1 MNILFWGCLAGGI
14 STLAMD
20 KFAFFLIR
28 RKMISLSGLQIV
40 PPLLGRWV
48 QGMLKGHGVVY
59 KDIREQAAF
68 PREMKVGWIAHG
80 LIGSFLGGIFFLAM
94 DNMSSVSGLE
104 YFILGLAYGFLT
116 NIFPWFLMY
125 PAMGFGFLA
134 HRMSM
139 RKSLLIFS
147 GLNHCVF
154 GIALGVCGWLIS
166 NLISGV

>member
-1 MNILFWGCLAGGI
+1 MNILFWGCLAGGL

-48 QGMLKGHGVVY
+48 QAMMKGQGVVY
-59 KDIREQAAF
+59 RDIREQPPF

-80 LIGSFLGGIFFLAM
+80 LIGSFLGGIFFLVM
-94 DNMSSVSGLE
+94 NNMYSISGFE
-104 YFILGLAYGFLT
+104 YFIFGLAYGILT

-125 PAMGFGFLA
+125 PAMGFGFFA
-134 HRMSM
+134 HRIPM
-139 RKSLLIFS
+139 RNSLLIFS

-154 GIALGVCGWLIS
+154 GIVLGIFGWLLS
-166 NLISGV
+166 SLISGV